1 MISLEALRDLAQLG
15 VERYGYWGILG
26 LGLSVAVYQPMAP
39 DLFLAAG
46 PPLGMDPY
54 VALPV
59 AVAGTLAGSAGGYA
73 LGRYLGR
80 RILRIVR
87 LKEKY
92 VERAEDLF
100 RKYGTL
106 GVALAAISPVPLR
119 ETSWLAGTFRMPLGR
134 FLLAVAVGIVPRY
147 CGAVLLGHVL
157 GKTF

>member
-1 MISLEALRDLAQLG
+1 MISLEALHNLAQFG
-15 VERYGYWGILG
+15 VERYGYWGILS

-39 DLFLAAG
+39 DLFLAMG
-46 PPLGMDPY
+46 LPLGMDPY
-54 VALPV
+54 LALSV

-73 LGRYLGR
+73 LGTYLGR
-80 RILRIVR
+80 KMLSVVK
-87 LKEKY
+87 LKKY

-134 FLLAVAVGIVPRY
+134 FLLAVAIGIVPRY

-157 GKTF
+157 GRTF